1 MLVAAKF
8 LTKGLGSHATTCK
21 HRHEHISLIAHIIVE
36 NNLKLL
42 SIIQLEG
49 LWTLKTRVE
58 VAYYLVLYVF
68 HLFLGKQSSRG
79 PYLLHIQMRFKPP
92 VALDKINE
100 FVLVFVLRKPVHEE
114 IIDALD
120 RKELVFSPKIL
131 I

>member
-1 MLVAAKF
+1 LLVAAKF
-8 LTKGLGSHATTCK
+8 LAKGLGSHATTCK

-36 NNLKLL
+36 DNLKLL
-42 SIIQLEG
+42 SMIQLEG

-58 VAYYLVLYVF
+58 VADYLVLYVF
-68 HLFLGKQSSRG
+68 HMLLGKQSGRG
-79 PYLLHIQMRFKPP
+79 PYLLDIQMRFKPP

-100 FVLVFVLRKPVHEE
+100 FVLVFVLRKAVHEE

-120 RKELVFSPKIL
+120 RKELVLSAKIL